1 MFCPYPET
9 GSRVFE
15 PIHKGK
21 PPIQNGGV
29 VFLETEKRYA
39 SPVDGSS
46 SMIYPAAVSIG
57 FAVTLFS
64 LPVQAQMYPQ
74 DIHAHSRQIGP
85 SAPTQSFFA
94 RGGAY
99 GTASELLQRREEE
112 ERERREIRE
121 RQRRM
126 LENFT
131 NIPDQLR
138 QFDMGRIDT
147 PFTRR

>member
-1 MFCPYPET
+1 MLGQWMF
-9 GSRVFE
+9 
-15 PIHKGK
+15 
-21 PPIQNGGV
+21 
-29 VFLETEKRYA
+29 
-39 SPVDGSS
+39 SS
-46 SMIYPAAVSIG
+46 SVTYPAAVSIG

-74 DIHAHSRQIGP
+74 DIHAHSRNIGP
-85 SAPTQSFFA
+85 GAATQSFVG

-99 GTASELLQRREEE
+99 DTASELLQRREVE

-138 QFDMGRIDT
+138 QFDMGRVDN
-147 PFTRR
+147 PFTSRR

>member
-1 MFCPYPET
+1 MLAQWMF
-9 GSRVFE
+9 
-15 PIHKGK
+15 
-21 PPIQNGGV
+21 
-29 VFLETEKRYA
+29 
-39 SPVDGSS
+39 SPSVT
-46 SMIYPAAVSIG
+46 YPAAVSIG
-57 FAVTLFS
+57 FAVTLFC

-74 DIHAHSRQIGP
+74 DIHAHSRNIGP
-85 SAPTQSFFA
+85 NAPAQSFFG

-99 GTASELLQRREEE
+99 DTASELLQRREE

-138 QFDMGRIDT
+138 QFDMGRVDP
-147 PFTRR
+147 PFTSRR

>member
-1 MFCPYPET
+1 MLAQWMF
-9 GSRVFE
+9 
-15 PIHKGK
+15 
-21 PPIQNGGV
+21 
-29 VFLETEKRYA
+29 
-39 SPVDGSS
+39 SS
-46 SMIYPAAVSIG
+46 SVTYPAAVSIG

-74 DIHAHSRQIGP
+74 DIHAHSRNIGP
-85 SAPTQSFFA
+85 SASAQSFFG
-94 RGGAY
+94 RGSAY
-99 GTASELLQRREEE
+99 DTASELLQRREEE

-138 QFDMGRIDT
+138 QFDMGRVDS
-147 PFTRR
+147 PFTSRR

>member
-1 MFCPYPET
+1 MLAQRMFSLSVTC
-9 GSRVFE
+9 
-15 PIHKGK
+15 
-21 PPIQNGGV
+21 
-29 VFLETEKRYA
+29 
-39 SPVDGSS
+39 
-46 SMIYPAAVSIG
+46 PAAVSMG

-85 SAPTQSFFA
+85 SAPTQSFFG

-99 GTASELLQRREEE
+99 DTASELLQRREEE